1 MLNRREERLEGVDV
15 DVFNKTEDD
24 IRAIEVAKV
33 SDMEALIKTMWN
45 LEVDVKIPRV
55 ELGKSVFL
63 DKLQMRM
70 SEYFNDD

>member
-1 MLNRREERLEGVDV
+1 MLNRGEESVEDV
-15 DVFNKTEDD
+15 YIFDKTEDGN
-24 IRAIEVAKV
+24 RATEVAEV
-33 SDMEALIKTMWN
+33 IDMEELIKTMWN

-63 DKLQMRM
+63 DKLQMRL

>member
-1 MLNRREERLEGVDV
+1 MLNRREERKEDIDV
-15 DVFNKTEDD
+15 LDKMDD
-24 IRAIEVAKV
+24 GNRV

-55 ELGKSVFL
+55 ELGRSVFL
-63 DKLQMRM
+63 DKLQMRL